1 MRIGYDRT
9 MPDVAKSLP
18 EDPEDLR
25 AFTALL
31 LAEVKSQALLIA
43 KLRHQPAGHRNHRQ
57 LALEASEI
65 AIAKITA
72 KLQVPDEEPKNK
84 PKRRPIPDHIP
95 RQETELTTDND
106 DCAQCG
112 GTLRRLGEDAG
123 RRAGI
128 RPRPVHRGP
137 HRAAPHGLLRLRG
150 LHAGA
155 AAVTPH

>member
-9 MPDVAKSLP
+9 MLDVAKSLP

-43 KLRHQPAGHRNHRQ
+43 KLRHQLAGHRNHRFGASSETIEQLQ

-72 KLQVPDEEPKNK
+72 KLQLPDEEHDDEKNK

-95 RQETELTTDND
+95 RQQIELTTGDD

-112 GTLRRLGEDAG
+112 GALRRLGEDVG
-123 RRAGI
+123 RGAGI

-137 HRAAPHGLLRLRG
+137 ASCGPA
-150 LHAGA
+150 
-155 AAVTPH
+155 